1 MKTTH
6 FNKQKTAESMNE
18 TLQKKFGQKLDLQN
32 FSVEQLQR
40 ASSLIESK
48 LSEIRKTKFNETLT
62 NEEFHRLK
70 MMHDVVKTALEERA
84 VSKAQQKFMGMVH
97 AAKKGEKPASKE
109 VAKAAKSMTGKEAEK
124 FAKTKHEGLPEKKK
138 KTKSVSE
145 AKKAKPDFLDI
156 DKDGDKKEPMK
167 KAVKDKKR
175 MKESIDRL
183 VILAEGEE
191 AKAEIIMSV
200 RNMVDRFTAWSEDI
214 AKMQAQTAMELAD
227 EIRDQMGQET
237 AEMFTQ
243 QVQPALDSA
252 LEGVKSARESLNN
265 TITVLTGESSAP
277 MGAEPEANQ
286 DQETDAELPAE
297 TPGEEPG
304 PEKIDIDLDELPPEP
319 EGRAKR
325 ESIEQRIRITKLLVG
340 S

>member
-1 MKTTH
+1 MKTTN

-18 TLQKKFGQKLDLQN
+18 TLQKKFGQKLDLHN

-40 ASSLIESK
+40 ASSLIETK
-48 LSEIRKTKFNETLT
+48 ISEIRKSKFNETLT

-97 AAKKGEKPASKE
+97 AAKKGEKPASKK
-109 VAKAAKSMTGKEAEK
+109 VAKAAKSMTGKEAKK
-124 FAKTKHEGLPEKKK
+124 FAKTKHAGLPEKKK
-138 KTKSVSE
+138 KTESVSE
-145 AKKAKPDFLDI
+145 AKKAKPDFLDL
-156 DKDGDKKEPMK
+156 DKDGNKKEPMK
-167 KAVKDKKR
+167 KAVKDKK

-237 AEMFTQ
+237 AEMFIQ
-243 QVQPALDSA
+243 AAQPALDSA
-252 LEGVKSARESLNN
+252 LEGVKGARESLNN

-277 MGAEPEANQ
+277 MGAEPEEDQ
-286 DQETDAELPAE
+286 DQEPDAELPAE
-297 TPGEEPG
+297 TPGEESG
-304 PEKIDIDLDELPPEP
+304 PDKIDIDLDELPPEP

-340 S
+340 